1 MILLIIRFST
11 KVECG
16 GLCLAT
22 IGCYAF
28 EWVEHDSTGGKQCL
42 LLAWKTG
49 MCLDVNK
56 KNPVVVH
63 ADNDNLPTECKGIRA
78 CSFIKCCIS
87 TIKTFVTQ
95 K

>member
-1 MILLIIRFST
+1 MTILIIRFRT

-28 EWVEHDSTGGKQCL
+28 EWVEHETGGKQCL
-42 LLAWKTG
+42 LLAWITE

-56 KNPVVVH
+56 KNPVVVY
-63 ADNDNLPTECKGIRA
+63 ADNDNLPPECKGIRA
-78 CSFIKCCIS
+78 RSSIKCCLLTPILP
-87 TIKTFVTQ
+87 
-95 K
+95 